1 VIYRGLINPCA
12 VNFVANM
19 TPWHQR
25 NLLLFDPRNEKVNA
39 LERCYYWYRARKK
52 PEPVII
58 AEIDGQ
64 LRLVSGAY
72 AWLSYGAQS
81 RELDVEVYTQQTWPL
96 PHALVEDLYGSALTI
111 DVVEHSRTRFNHF
124 ESTAVIPRRD
134 WQLRLTYSR
143 SSVKAMTKLGSGQ
156 QIKTIDWGYHAMD
169 TLALV
174 FSMADQ
180 LYHS

>member
-1 VIYRGLINPCA
+1 MIYRGLLNPCA
-12 VNFVANM
+12 VDFVANM

-25 NLLLFDPRNEKVNA
+25 NLLLFDPRDEKISA

-58 AEIDGQ
+58 AEVNGQ

-81 RELDVEVYTQQTWPL
+81 RELDVEIYTQSTWPL
-96 PHALVEDLYGSALTI
+96 PHALFEDLYGQELTLDI
-111 DVVEHSRTRFNHF
+111 IEHSRTRFNYF
-124 ESTAVIPRRD
+124 ENTVAVPRKD

-143 SSVKAMTKLGSGQ
+143 SGVKAMTKLGAGQ
-156 QIKTIDWGYHAMD
+156 QVKTIDWGYHAMD
-169 TLALV
+169 TLATV
-174 FSMADQ
+174 FSVADKI
-180 LYHS
+180 YS